1 MPSHSML
8 PLLLALLS
16 PWLKFLQLLSP
27 SHWSNQESSLDKAN
41 SFSLSVPLAT
51 ALVQAFIIS
60 PQEHYTGLLT
70 ALLASH
76 RLIPQSI
83 HLLNRCFDQTSLLSS
98 KAIRIKAAPK
108 AEFFRQPSLPQTSAC
123 SSSAASGPLPAIL
136 GTPAPGPPSF
146 RTLLFL
152 HSEMASPCASSSPA
166 TIPQSLAQMS
176 LCHSPSLS
184 PGTVNSPFLAL
195 LFLFSPLSSLFF
207 LLPSGSPLLWV
218 SWEPGTCVSPA
229 QDQLCS

>member
-1 MPSHSML
+1 MLASVLEVLSFIPRSKNSKSCFFQTRGIVCCCYEGFKAHRNASPSC
-8 PLLLALLS
+8 P
-16 PWLKFLQLLSP
+16 PLSP
-27 SHWSNQESSLDKAN
+27 STGCPCP
-41 SFSLSVPLAT
+41 FSLSVPLAT

-60 PQEHYTGLLT
+60 PQEYYTGLLT

-83 HLLNRCFDQTSLLSS
+83 HLLNRCFDQTSLFSS

-108 AEFFRQPSLPQTSAC
+108 AEFFRQPSLPQTSVC

-207 LLPSGSPLLWV
+207 LLPSGSPLL
-218 SWEPGTCVSPA
+218 
-229 QDQLCS
+229 